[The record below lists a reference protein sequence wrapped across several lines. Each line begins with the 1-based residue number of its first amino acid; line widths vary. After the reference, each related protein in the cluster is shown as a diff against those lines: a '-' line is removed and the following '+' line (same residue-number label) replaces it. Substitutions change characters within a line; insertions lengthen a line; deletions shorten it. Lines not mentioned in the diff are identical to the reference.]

1 MMPVRSGPKSH
12 KPHAESKFEKY
23 RIVQDRLFESDFDP
37 MLKQL
42 PETGTETHA
51 EARRTRREK
60 LPRRRVRLHGLH
72 RAWLSR
78 RGWRGVGFLFV
89 KHHAH
94 PPDVIEQILMRQ
106 LVEN

>member
-1 MMPVRSGPKSH
+1 M
-12 KPHAESKFEKY
+12 
-23 RIVQDRLFESDFDP
+23 QDRLFESDFDP

-42 PETGTETHA
+42 PETAAETHA
-51 EARRTRREK
+51 EARRTRRGK
-60 LPRRRVRLHGLH
+60 LPRRRVRVRGLH

-78 RGWRGVGFLFV
+78 RGGRGVEFLFV